1 MNFYPH
7 QASALQGNDAHRV
20 FGQGSA
26 VAPGKG
32 LAREQVQELADGAL
46 KSLGLGAVVRI
57 EVERSLSDFGIEAA
71 ADFMATGITRD
82 GQVGLVAKNLANHL
96 DVFRTVFH
104 ALLQCGLQK
113 RLSCA

>member
-7 QASALQGNDAHRV
+7 QASALQGNDADKV
-20 FGQGSA
+20 FSQGSA

-32 LAREQVQELADGAL
+32 LAREQVQELADGVL
-46 KSLGLGAVVRI
+46 KSVGLGAIVRI
-57 EVERSLSDFGIEAA
+57 EVERNLADFGIEAPA
-71 ADFMATGITRD
+71 GFMQTNFTRNRQF
-82 GQVGLVAKNLANHL
+82 GMVAENLANEL

-104 ALLQCGLQK
+104 VLLHCRLQK